1 MTGLVHAQLVG
12 LRTLRS
18 TYAVSVG
25 LVALVALITGA
36 DVSANAGSPDHSSP
50 AQLQEPFVTAVG
62 ILAAVGCSL
71 FAAARVSGDYRF
83 GTVTQRILAS
93 PHRVRLLAATF
104 FTYGVLGLVLGSL
117 ALGAGLALALPLV
130 AADGLSIGLSVEVI
144 VAPLVAVILFTLIG
158 TSVGV
163 IVRNQAASLL
173 VVGGAF
179 VVEKLLAM
187 FIGDAAAFLPYGL
200 LNPLLGLEGATISR
214 GLAATALLGFT
225 VVLGALAAVLLSRRD
240 VT

>member
-1 MTGLVHAQLVG
+1 MTGLVQAQLLG
-12 LRTLRS
+12 LGTLRS
-18 TYAVSVG
+18 TYAVSIG

-36 DVSANAGSPDHSSP
+36 DVSGNAGSPGYSTP
-50 AQLQEPFVTAVG
+50 AQLQEPLVTAVG

-93 PHRVRLLAATF
+93 PHRVRLLAASF
-104 FTYGVLGLVLGSL
+104 VTYGVLGSL
-117 ALGAGLALALPLV
+117 AIATGLALALPLV
-130 AADGLSIGLSVEVI
+130 AAEGLSLGLSVEVI

-200 LNPLLGLEGATISR
+200 LTPLLGLEGATMSR
-214 GLAATALLGFT
+214 GLAATALLGVT
-225 VVLGALAAVLLSRRD
+225 ILLGVLAAVLLSRCD